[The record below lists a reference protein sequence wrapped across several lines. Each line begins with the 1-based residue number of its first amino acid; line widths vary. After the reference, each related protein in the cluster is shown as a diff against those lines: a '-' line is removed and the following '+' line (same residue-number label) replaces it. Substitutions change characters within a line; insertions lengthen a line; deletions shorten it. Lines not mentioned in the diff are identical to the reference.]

1 MSKQTLLIPPG
12 YELRAVAVAAEVH
25 PRTVRRVLL
34 GLTTKPIVRAR
45 IERVLR
51 SKGILSPAGGAK

>member
-1 MSKQTLLIPPG
+1 VKQKL
-12 YELRAVAVAAEVH
+12 VAVLPGHEIARLAVTAEVH

-34 GLTTKPIVRAR
+34 GLPTKPIVRAR

-51 SKGILSPAGGAK
+51 AKGISIPAGGEA